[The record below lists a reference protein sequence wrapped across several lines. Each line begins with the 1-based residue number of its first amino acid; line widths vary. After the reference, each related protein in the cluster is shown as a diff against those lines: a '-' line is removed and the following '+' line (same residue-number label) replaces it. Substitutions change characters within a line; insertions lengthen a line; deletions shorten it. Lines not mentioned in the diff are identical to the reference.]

1 MGELYQFA
9 FSNFLSCR
17 NIVKAQQYLPALIWY
32 LQRRGRSDRGVVIA
46 VRTKDICGVDRR
58 CGWALRRLMMSL
70 VAQGL
75 AKCHKQG
82 VYLIEREALG
92 RVLSVLREQI
102 F

>member
-1 MGELYQFA
+1 M
-9 FSNFLSCR
+9 
-17 NIVKAQQYLPALIWY
+17 KAQQYLPALIWY

-75 AKCHKQG
+75 AKRHKQG
-82 VYLIEREALG
+82 VYLIDREALG
-92 RVLSVLREQI
+92 RVLSVLQKLI
-102 F
+102 

>member
-1 MGELYQFA
+1 M
-9 FSNFLSCR
+9 
-17 NIVKAQQYLPALIWY
+17 KAQRYLPALIWY

-75 AKCHKQG
+75 AKRHKQG
-82 VYLIEREALG
+82 VYLIEREALV
-92 RVLSVLREQI
+92 RVLSVLQKYI
-102 F
+102 

>member
-1 MGELYQFA
+1 
-9 FSNFLSCR
+9 
-17 NIVKAQQYLPALIWY
+17 VKAQQYLPALIWY

-75 AKCHKQG
+75 AKRHKQG
-82 VYLIEREALG
+82 IYLIDREALG
-92 RVLSVLREQI
+92 RVLSVLQKLI
-102 F
+102 

>member
-17 NIVKAQQYLPALIWY
+17 IIVKAQQYLPALIWY

-46 VRTKDICGVDRR
+46 VRTKDICGVNRR

-75 AKCHKQG
+75 ASRHKQG
-82 VYLIEREALG
+82 VYLIKRESLD
-92 RVLSVLREQI
+92 RVLLVLRKQI
-102 F
+102 

>member
-1 MGELYQFA
+1 
-9 FSNFLSCR
+9 
-17 NIVKAQQYLPALIWY
+17 VKAEQYLSALIWY

-46 VRTKDICGVDRR
+46 VRTREICGVDRR

-75 AKCHKQG
+75 AKRHKQG
-82 VYLIEREALG
+82 VYLIEREVLG

>member
-1 MGELYQFA
+1 M
-9 FSNFLSCR
+9 
-17 NIVKAQQYLPALIWY
+17 KAEQHLPALIWY

-46 VRTKDICGVDRR
+46 VRTREICGVDRR

-82 VYLIEREALG
+82 VYLIEREALDK
-92 RVLSVLREQI
+92 VLSVLRQQI
-102 F
+102 I

>member
-1 MGELYQFA
+1 
-9 FSNFLSCR
+9 
-17 NIVKAQQYLPALIWY
+17 VKAQQYLPALIWY

-75 AKCHKQG
+75 AKRHKQG
-82 VYLIEREALG
+82 VYVIEREALG
-92 RVLSVLREQI
+92 RVLSVLQKLI
-102 F
+102 

>member
-32 LQRRGRSDRGVVIA
+32 IQRRGRSDRGAVIA
-46 VRTKDICGVDRR
+46 VRTREICGIDRR
-58 CGWALRRLMMSL
+58 CGWELRRLMMAL

-75 AKCHKQG
+75 AKRHKQG
-82 VYLIEREALG
+82 VYLIDREDLD
-92 RVLSVLREQI
+92 RVLLVLRKQI
-102 F
+102 

>member
-1 MGELYQFA
+1 M
-9 FSNFLSCR
+9 
-17 NIVKAQQYLPALIWY
+17 KAQQYLPALIWY

-75 AKCHKQG
+75 AKRHKQG
-82 VYLIEREALG
+82 VYLINREALG
-92 RVLSVLREQI
+92 RVLLVLRKQI
-102 F
+102 